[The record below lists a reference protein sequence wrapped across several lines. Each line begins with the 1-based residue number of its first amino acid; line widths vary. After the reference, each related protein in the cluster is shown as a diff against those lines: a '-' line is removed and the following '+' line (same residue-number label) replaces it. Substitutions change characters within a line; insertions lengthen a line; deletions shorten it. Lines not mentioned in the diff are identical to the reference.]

1 MTDIVNWLRSILH
14 NDRSVELH
22 CREAADEIERLREE
36 RDEAQAKYERIFKGL
51 EGSCM
56 SCEPVGVRNQQMEQH
71 IKKLQAERDEAR
83 RSVCEMSLQL
93 GQVFRRIG
101 GKNVEVT
108 TPEGCAEIMRWDCF
122 KENKNA

>member
-36 RDEAQAKYERIFKGL
+36 RDEARREICERIQML
-51 EGSCM
+51 DPNDECWTRLN
-56 SCEPVGVRNQQMEQH
+56 PQQ
-71 IKKLQAERDEAR
+71 IAEHR
-83 RSVCEMSLQL
+83 
-93 GQVFRRIG
+93 G
-101 GKNVEVT
+101 
-108 TPEGCAEIMRWDCF
+108 WDCF